1 MTNEEKLIKLQEL
14 RETIEDLYFYID
26 EAEISEDD
34 GAKIVAMSEIVL
46 MKAYDLYP
54 DIFRVFK

>member
-1 MTNEEKLIKLQEL
+1 MTNEEKIIKLEEL
-14 RETIEDLYFYID
+14 RATIEDLYFYID
-26 EAEISEDD
+26 EAEILEDN
-34 GAKIVAMSEIVL
+34 GKKIVAMSEILL

>member
-1 MTNEEKLIKLQEL
+1 MTNEEKMIKLQEL
-14 RETIEDLYFYID
+14 RATIEDLYFYID
-26 EAEISEDD
+26 EAEISEDND
-34 GAKIVAMSEIVL
+34 AKIVAMSEILL

>member
-1 MTNEEKLIKLQEL
+1 MTNEEKIVKLEEL
-14 RETIEDLYFYID
+14 RATIEDLYFYID
-26 EAEISEDD
+26 EAEILEDN
-34 GAKIVAMSEIVL
+34 GAKIVAMSEILL